1 MVLRRRSTGSLFMSK
16 LPFAVRS
23 WRRILR
29 FWHSRPVR
37 AQGGILSIIPII
49 AVLVSFFVAIYGNRS
64 RAWIESDIQRKF
76 QMVRQYNDLLTLM
89 VDAETGERGFLITR
103 RPEYLEPY
111 QKAVVEIPNTLV
123 SLRQTIEAEPGENPR
138 NERLAALN
146 QLDSLIAGQLASL
159 KDSQEFTRQNKS
171 GDELYA
177 HLQGG
182 KDLMDSIRSGIG
194 TMQNK
199 EEQLLSER
207 ISEINYIRYRDYI
220 FLFGALLVGLLT
232 RIVSFYLF
240 DRGIVQRVNRLTEN
254 TRKILDDQPLLIV
267 PQKKEDAIG
276 LLEQEIVKIAER
288 KNLGP
293 QDGPENNRRI

>member
-1 MVLRRRSTGSLFMSK
+1 MSK
-16 LPFAVRS
+16 LSFTARS
-23 WRRILR
+23 WRRVLR

-37 AQGGILSIIPII
+37 AQGGILSLIPII
-49 AVLVSFFVAIYGNRS
+49 AVLVSFMVAIYGNRS

-89 VDAETGERGFLITR
+89 VDAETGERGFIITR

-111 QKAVVEIPNTLV
+111 QKAVAEIPHTLV

-138 NERLAALN
+138 LERLEALN
-146 QLDSLIAGQLASL
+146 NLDGLIARQLASL
-159 KDSQEFTRQNKS
+159 KESQEYTKQNKS
-171 GDELYA
+171 DDELYA

-182 KDLMDSIRSGIG
+182 KDLMDSIRAGISV
-194 TMQNK
+194 MQNK
-199 EEQLLSER
+199 EEQLLGER

-220 FLFGALLVGLLT
+220 FLFAALLVGLMT

-254 TRKILDDQPLLIV
+254 VRKILTEEPLLV
-267 PQKKEDAIG
+267 PPQKKEDAIG
-276 LLEQEIVKIAER
+276 LLEQEIVKIAES
-288 KNLGP
+288 KNLTP
-293 QDGPENNRRI
+293 